1 MFSWS
6 FFRDINSV
14 SRQVFLHFFQ
24 CFSAARARLVHV
36 DVANVLR
43 LSRETIFVLE
53 SYNVRVQSATERTA
67 SVHTLHMPKPV
78 ITFVFKV
85 LRTFECAHVLDL
97 WSPWTGVHFRC
108 LRTERKNAHKPSHWC
123 EIEQDNDWLRWKNES
138 LARPYAMM
146 DRFVFSIILSV
157 TVEGW
162 EYARNIRQSSQGRG
176 KLGQWPF
183 VLGHLPISACFGIYS
198 PFFFVGKNPI
208 VQHLWL
214 TNMWLDVICTDVAL
228 KMHFP
233 FLERPPMHR
242 QAPPEKTTTFLDV
255 DLFWYGASAILNRTH
270 RGAKTI
276 LFGPLWNSL
285 ERWWTP
291 WT

>member
-1 MFSWS
+1 MIKYPGTNNPHLFYQL
-6 FFRDINSV
+6 RVARRIPG
-14 SRQVFLHFFQ
+14 HF
-24 CFSAARARLVHV
+24 
-36 DVANVLR
+36 
-43 LSRETIFVLE
+43 TI
-53 SYNVRVQSATERTA
+53 
-67 SVHTLHMPKPV
+67 
-78 ITFVFKV
+78 
-85 LRTFECAHVLDL
+85 
-97 WSPWTGVHFRC
+97 
-108 LRTERKNAHKPSHWC
+108 
-123 EIEQDNDWLRWKNES
+123 
-138 LARPYAMM
+138 
-146 DRFVFSIILSV
+146 FVFSIILSV

-162 EYARNIRQSSQGRG
+162 EYARNIRQPALDWEEWTGMRLSSVLRSATQIYWMCFMQVFPLYHCSQFPVQG

-183 VLGHLPISACFGIYS
+183 VLGHLPIWACFGIYS
-198 PFFFVGKNPI
+198 PFVFVGKNPK

-255 DLFWYGASAILNRTH
+255 DLFWHGASAILNRTH

-276 LFGPLWNSL
+276 LLGPLWNSL
-285 ERWWTP
+285 ERSWTP